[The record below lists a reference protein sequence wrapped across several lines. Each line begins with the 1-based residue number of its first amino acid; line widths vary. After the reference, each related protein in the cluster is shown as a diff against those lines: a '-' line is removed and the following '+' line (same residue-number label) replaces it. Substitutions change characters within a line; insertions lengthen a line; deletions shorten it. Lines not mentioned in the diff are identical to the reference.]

1 MSILNLG
8 KVRPVLLGA
17 YSEATEY
24 KFLNGVSYNGSYYFY
39 INETASTGNL
49 PTDTEYWAIAAQK
62 GDKGDLGAS
71 IATAAFVDDDMV
83 FTLNDDTTVTL
94 VGAKTALKGDKGD
107 MGTIYTPELSAEGVL
122 SFTNDGELD
131 NPTPVDL
138 TGPQGNPAPNTI
150 FQYSINGTDW
160 TDVATDAQWYRQSGD
175 NGTTWSEAIEL
186 PSVEA
191 LALKAA
197 AETAAGNA
205 ASSETAAQ
213 RAQAGAETAQA
224 GAETARTGAE
234 TARARAERAE
244 GAAALSERNA
254 KISEDAAEFAASEA
268 AASEV
273 SARNYLNMIT
283 DTGSSLPEAIMQNN
297 LNVNSSFDRIEVTE
311 AELVDIE
318 KVVLN
323 AELSTRMSAMRAAQS
338 ETNARISAS
347 ESAAAKTAAEF
358 ARNESQSARND
369 SQAARN
375 DSRIAKAAAE
385 TAAGN
390 AASSET
396 AAQRAQAGA
405 GTAQTGAE
413 TARTGAETAR
423 ASAERAEGAAEAAR
437 DAASVSEANAQRTC
451 FNVAQLAL
459 QLGNPL
465 LELENQNTL
474 AEAILQENLLINN
487 IYDRLE
493 GGIYAAI

>member
-1 MSILNLG
+1 MTVASRNNKHVYVGNGVNRVWPYTFVLPNAAYLNVYLKTG
-8 KVRPVLLGA
+8 DASAVLLSPGD
-17 YSEATEY
+17 
-24 KFLNGVSYNGSYYFY
+24 YF
-39 INETASTGNL
+39 INEAAMTVTYPLGTL
-49 PTDTEYWAIAAQK
+49 PA
-62 GDKGDLGAS
+62 LGADKKIILLREVLYTQEIDLINQGDFYAETIEGGFDHNTMLAQQLAERADRALEVPLGDPRDPAVFIEDFF
-71 IATAAFVDDDMV
+71 IAV
-83 FTLNDDTTVTL
+83 
-94 VGAKTALKGDKGD
+94 
-107 MGTIYTPELSAEGVL
+107 
-122 SFTNDGELD
+122 
-131 NPTPVDL
+131 
-138 TGPQGNPAPNTI
+138 
-150 FQYSINGTDW
+150 
-160 TDVATDAQWYRQSGD
+160 
-175 NGTTWSEAIEL
+175 
-186 PSVEA
+186 
-191 LALKAA
+191 AA
-197 AETAAGNA
+197 AETSAQNA
-205 ASSETAAQ
+205 AASETA
-213 RAQAGAETAQA
+213 AETAQA

-437 DAASVSEANAQRTC
+437 DAASVSEANAQRTY

-459 QLGNPL
+459 QLGNSL
-465 LELENQNTL
+465 LALENQNTL

>member
-1 MSILNLG
+1 MDINIGKIL
-8 KVRPVLLGA
+8 KT
-17 YSEATEY
+17 ATETV
-24 KFLNGVSYNGSYYFY
+24 KGVV
-39 INETASTGNL
+39 ELATTAEVLAGV
-49 PTDTEYWAIAAQK
+49 DTERAVTPAGLKAAR
-62 GDKGDLGAS
+62 D
-71 IATAAFVDDDMV
+71 AA
-83 FTLNDDTTVTL
+83 
-94 VGAKTALKGDKGD
+94 
-107 MGTIYTPELSAEGVL
+107 
-122 SFTNDGELD
+122 
-131 NPTPVDL
+131 
-138 TGPQGNPAPNTI
+138 
-150 FQYSINGTDW
+150 
-160 TDVATDAQWYRQSGD
+160 
-175 NGTTWSEAIEL
+175 
-186 PSVEA
+186 SVEA
-191 LALKAA
+191 NAQRTYFNVAQLALQENQNTLA
-197 AETAAGNA
+197 
-205 ASSETAAQ
+205 
-213 RAQAGAETAQA
+213 
-224 GAETARTGAE
+224 
-234 TARARAERAE
+234 
-244 GAAALSERNA
+244 
-254 KISEDAAEFAASEA
+254 
-268 AASEV
+268 
-273 SARNYLNMIT
+273 
-283 DTGSSLPEAIMQNN
+283 EAIMQNN

-375 DSRIAKAAAE
+375 DSRIAKAATE

-437 DAASVSEANAQRTC
+437 DAASVSEANAQRTY

-465 LELENQNTL
+465 LALENQNTL